1 MLRDHVQNDDPIFR
15 HAALGMALIS
25 LHGTFI
31 MINPALCDLLGHPQ
45 HDIDSTAPLDH
56 TYKDL
61 LADIRR
67 FGEALANERNISG
80 RFERPLDQVSGQR
93 LTVTIHVSLIRDKD
107 ALPLHYLVQFENRT
121 PLLEIEEKLKAT
133 EFALTDIHN
142 SYYELLE
149 KMPLAVLIT
158 KKGIIQYANPAALRL
173 VHAQDRSEALGLS
186 TNMVVDATYHTA
198 LEERR
203 KIYDVKKALNPIVY
217 LINCMDGR
225 QKYVEGFTL
234 IINYEGE
241 HAAVN
246 VFKDITDQKQR
257 EEYMMQSEKL
267 TMAGQLAAGI
277 AHEIRNPLTS
287 INGFMKLIRSSKR
300 SPETYY
306 EIIESELKRIELIVN
321 ELLVL
326 SKPQGKHVSK
336 PINVLPMLEQVITLM
351 NVQAALKNIEITL
364 ERADVPQWIVGETN
378 QLKQVFINLLKNG
391 MDAMDSSG
399 TIRVSVDSTEQEVWI
414 RVQDEGSGMTPE
426 QVQKLGQPF
435 FTTKDT
441 GTGLGFMITQ
451 NIIHNHGGSIQIESE
466 PGQGTAFTV
475 KLPKTMKPEYT

>member
-1 MLRDHVQNDDPIFR
+1 VLRDHARNYDPIFQ

-31 MINPALCDLLGHPQ
+31 RINPALCDLLGHPQ
-45 HDIDSTAPLDH
+45 HEIDSTAPLDH
-56 TYKDL
+56 IYEDL
-61 LADIRR
+61 LSDIQR
-67 FGEALANERNISG
+67 FGESLPNERKASG
-80 RFERPLDQVSGQR
+80 RFERRLKQASGR
-93 LTVTIHVSLIRDKD
+93 ELAVIVHVSLIHNERL
-107 ALPLHYLVQFENRT
+107 LPLHYLVQFENGT
-121 PLLEIEEKLKAT
+121 PLLEIEARLNST
-133 EFALTDIHN
+133 ELALTDIQN
-142 SYYELLE
+142 SYHELLE

-158 KKGIIQYANPAALRL
+158 KKGVIQYANPAALQL
-173 VHAQDRSEALGLS
+173 VHAKDQSEAVGIS
-186 TNMVVDATYHTA
+186 TNTIVDASYHMA

-203 KIYDVKKALNPIVY
+203 RVYDVRKALNPIIY
-217 LINCMDGR
+217 MINCMDGR

-234 IINYEGE
+234 IITYEGE
-241 HAAVN
+241 QAAVG

-257 EEYMMQSEKL
+257 EEYIMQSEKL

-287 INGFMKLIRSSKR
+287 INGFMKLIRSSKG

-336 PINVLPMLEQVITLM
+336 PIDVLPILEQVITLM
-351 NVQAALKNIEITL
+351 NVQAALKNIEITF
-364 ERADVPQWIVGETN
+364 ENPDASQWIVGETN

-391 MDAMDSSG
+391 MDAMDSNG
-399 TIRVSVDSTEQEVWI
+399 TIRVSVNSTEQEVLI

-435 FTTKDT
+435 FTTKET

-475 KLPKTMKPEYT
+475 KLPKTIEPEHT

>member
-1 MLRDHVQNDDPIFR
+1 MLRDHVRNYDPIFQ

-31 MINPALCDLLGHPQ
+31 MINPALCVLLGHPQ
-45 HDIDSTAPLDH
+45 HEIDSTAPLDH
-56 TYKDL
+56 IYKDL
-61 LADIRR
+61 LSDIQR
-67 FGEALANERNISG
+67 FGESLPNERMTSGKFECRLNHLSG
-80 RFERPLDQVSGQR
+80 RELAVI
-93 LTVTIHVSLIRDKD
+93 VHVSLIRNEP
-107 ALPLHYLVQFENRT
+107 LPHYLVQFENRT
-121 PLLEIEEKLKAT
+121 SLQEIETKLHST
-133 EFALTDIHN
+133 ELALIDIQN
-142 SYYELLE
+142 SYHELLE

-158 KKGIIQYANPAALRL
+158 KKGVIQYANPAALQL
-173 VHAQDRSEALGLS
+173 VHAKDRSEAVGLS
-186 TNMVVDATYHTA
+186 TNTIVDASYHMA

-203 KIYDVKKALNPIVY
+203 RVYDVRKALNPIIY
-217 LINCMDGR
+217 MINCMDGR

-234 IINYEGE
+234 IITYEGE
-241 HAAVN
+241 HAAVG

-257 EEYMMQSEKL
+257 EEHMMQSEKL

-287 INGFMKLIRSSKR
+287 INGFMKLMRSSKR
-300 SPETYY
+300 SSETYF

-326 SKPQGKHVSK
+326 SKPQEKHVSK
-336 PINVLPMLEQVITLM
+336 AINVLPVLGQVITLM
-351 NVQAALKNIEITL
+351 NVQAALKNIEITF
-364 ERADVPQWIVGETN
+364 ESSDVSQWIVGETN

-391 MDAMDSSG
+391 MDAMDASG
-399 TIRVSVDSTEQEVWI
+399 TIRVSVDSTEQEVLI

-435 FTTKDT
+435 FTTKET

-451 NIIHNHGGSIQIESE
+451 NIIHNHGGAIQIESE

-475 KLPKTMKPEYT
+475 KLPKTMKPEHT